1 MRRDDGDAL
10 ARGAQREPPGL
21 GVVREPLER
30 VEDERVVTHDDP
42 RAQAAGLV
50 EHGVVHLERDEDD
63 RRHVRCARA
72 AARQLVARRPD
83 LQPHVVPRLGERER
97 REAVDRGDDVT
108 YVHVADTTPV
118 AARHSVG
125 ALAPLGGRAPA
136 YTLALVTGLSGHA
149 ADTGAWRSRPGRPAA
164 GPALHPWLVVL
175 ALAPGIFLTLADAT
189 VMSVAVPLIIRRLEG
204 SVISVS
210 WVMNGYNLVLTVL
223 FLTMG
228 RLADRYGHKLLFV
241 LGLALFTVASLFCA
255 RAGSLDALIAWR
267 VVQAVGAAAVV
278 PTALALLLQAFPEGR
293 QGFAAGL
300 FGALSSAAAA
310 AGPVLGGVLV
320 QRWGWPAVFWF
331 NLPVGALGVAL
342 ALALVRGRGVR
353 TREPLD
359 WPGVG
364 LVTAG
369 LFCLTLA
376 IIQGNDWGWTSGTIL
391 GLFGGAAVLLALWIW
406 WELRTASPLFDLRL
420 FGRRTFASASAAI
433 MTVDT
438 ALMGTMFMLVIFMIA
453 IMDYTELR
461 AGLAIAVLPAAVLVL
476 TPLAGLAHRPHRAA
490 RSRRWPAHSSRPP
503 ASSPSATLQRTDPL
517 GSVLWRSALVG
528 AGIGLSLPAL
538 LAAGMSVVPGGV
550 KGAGSGMLNTARQL
564 GFLLGVAILVA
575 VFAHTMHGG
584 REPAADKGQAL
595 VAGDSTAS
603 ATRCAAARQGARQG
617 PDHRRDRRHG
627 RDCAG
632 SPTPSPRTSGRTS
645 ASSRASSCSS

>member
-1 MRRDDGDAL
+1 MAGSL
-10 ARGAQREPPGL
+10 EQTTGAAPGL
-21 GVVREPLER
+21 SPQR
-30 VEDERVVTHDDP
+30 
-42 RAQAAGLV
+42 
-50 EHGVVHLERDEDD
+50 
-63 RRHVRCARA
+63 
-72 AARQLVARRPD
+72 
-83 LQPHVVPRLGERER
+83 
-97 REAVDRGDDVT
+97 
-108 YVHVADTTPV
+108 TTI
-118 AARHSVG
+118 
-125 ALAPLGGRAPA
+125 
-136 YTLALVTGLSGHA
+136 
-149 ADTGAWRSRPGRPAA
+149 
-164 GPALHPWLVVL
+164 HPWLVVL
-175 ALAPGIFLTLADAT
+175 ALAPGIFLTLADST

-241 LGLALFTVASLFCA
+241 LGLALFTAASVGCA
-255 RAGSLDALIAWR
+255 LAGTVDALIAWR

-278 PTALALLLQAFPEGR
+278 PTALALLLQAFPDER

-310 AGPVLGGVLV
+310 AGPVLGGVLI

-331 NLPVGALGVAL
+331 NVPVGALGVVL
-342 ALALVRGRGVR
+342 PLALVRRRGVSTLAPAR

-364 LVTAG
+364 LVSAG

-376 IIQGNDWGWTSGTIL
+376 IIQGNDWGWTSGVIF
-391 GLFGGAAVLLALWIW
+391 GLFAAAAALLAVWVW
-406 WELRTASPLFDLRL
+406 WELRASAPLFDLRL
-420 FGRRTFASASAAI
+420 FGRRTFAGASAAI

-453 IMDYTELR
+453 MMDYTEQK
-461 AGLAIAVLPAAVLVL
+461 AGLAVAVVPAAVLVL
-476 TPLAGLAHRPHRAA
+476 TPVAGWLTDRIGPRVPAVTGALVAAAGLVALAYLG
-490 RSRRWPAHSSRPP
+490 RS
-503 ASSPSATLQRTDPL
+503 DPL
-517 GSVLWRSALVG
+517 VSVLWRSALVG

-575 VFAHTMHGG
+575 VFAHTMNGAVNS
-584 REPAADKGQAL
+584 AADKGQAL
-595 VAGDSTAS
+595 VRADEALSEPVRDKLAGALDEARTIDATAGIGEIRRIAHPIAEDIGQDVGFFEGIELLKLKDVLENLLWDEFS
-603 ATRCAAARQGARQG
+603 AAFRWPFLVAAIAAGLGALAG
-617 PDHRRDRRHG
+617 ALLPRRL
-627 RDCAG
+627 
-632 SPTPSPRTSGRTS
+632 
-645 ASSRASSCSS
+645 SSRRPQA

>member
-1 MRRDDGDAL
+1 MASSG
-10 ARGAQREPPGL
+10 P
-21 GVVREPLER
+21 
-30 VEDERVVTHDDP
+30 
-42 RAQAAGLV
+42 
-50 EHGVVHLERDEDD
+50 
-63 RRHVRCARA
+63 
-72 AARQLVARRPD
+72 QLTSGPA
-83 LQPHVVPRLGERER
+83 
-97 REAVDRGDDVT
+97 T
-108 YVHVADTTPV
+108 
-118 AARHSVG
+118 
-125 ALAPLGGRAPA
+125 GR
-136 YTLALVTGLSGHA
+136 
-149 ADTGAWRSRPGRPAA
+149 
-164 GPALHPWLVVL
+164 ALHPWLIVL
-175 ALAPGIFLTLADAT
+175 ALSPGIILTLADAT

-241 LGLALFTVASLFCA
+241 LGLALFTAASLFCA
-255 RAGSLDALIAWR
+255 RSASVDALIAWR

-278 PTALALLLQAFPEGR
+278 PTALALLLQAFPEDR

-310 AGPVLGGVLV
+310 AGPVLGGILV

-331 NLPVGALGVAL
+331 NIPVGALGVVL
-342 ALALVRGRGVR
+342 ALTLVRGRR
-353 TREPLD
+353 EARAAEPLD

-376 IIQGNDWGWTSGTIL
+376 IIQGNDWGWTSAVIL
-391 GLFGGAAVLLALWIW
+391 GLFAASAALLAVWAW

-420 FGRRTFASASAAI
+420 FGQRTFAAASTAI

-438 ALMGTMFMLVIFMIA
+438 ALMGTSFMLVIFMIA
-453 IMDYTELR
+453 MMDYTELK

-476 TPLAGLAHRPHRAA
+476 TPVAGWLTDRVGPRLPAVAGALVAAAGLVALGHLA
-490 RSRRWPAHSSRPP
+490 
-503 ASSPSATLQRTDPL
+503 RTDPV

-538 LAAGMSVVPGGV
+538 LAAGMSAVPGGV

-575 VFAHTMHGG
+575 VFAHTMNGAVNQ
-584 REPAADKGQAL
+584 AADEGQAL
-595 VAGDSTAS
+595 TRGDAGLSQPVKDRLVAALDQARTIDATAGMSELRRVAHPIAEDIGDEVGFFEGLALLTLKD
-603 ATRCAAARQGARQG
+603 RLENLLWDEVAAAFRWPFYVAAVAAALGALAG
-617 PDHRRDRRHG
+617 AFLPRRLP
-627 RDCAG
+627 RDK
-632 SPTPSPRTSGRTS
+632 P
-645 ASSRASSCSS
+645 

>member
-1 MRRDDGDAL
+1 MASSG
-10 ARGAQREPPGL
+10 P
-21 GVVREPLER
+21 
-30 VEDERVVTHDDP
+30 
-42 RAQAAGLV
+42 
-50 EHGVVHLERDEDD
+50 
-63 RRHVRCARA
+63 
-72 AARQLVARRPD
+72 QLISGPA
-83 LQPHVVPRLGERER
+83 
-97 REAVDRGDDVT
+97 T
-108 YVHVADTTPV
+108 
-118 AARHSVG
+118 
-125 ALAPLGGRAPA
+125 GR
-136 YTLALVTGLSGHA
+136 
-149 ADTGAWRSRPGRPAA
+149 
-164 GPALHPWLVVL
+164 ALHPWLIVL
-175 ALAPGIFLTLADAT
+175 ALSPGIILTLADAT

-241 LGLALFTVASLFCA
+241 LGLALFTAASLFCA
-255 RAGSLDALIAWR
+255 RAASVDALIAWR

-278 PTALALLLQAFPEGR
+278 PTALALLLQAFPEDR

-310 AGPVLGGVLV
+310 AGPVLGGILV

-331 NLPVGALGVAL
+331 NIPVGALGVVL
-342 ALALVRGRGVR
+342 ALTLVRGRR
-353 TREPLD
+353 EARAAEPLD

-376 IIQGNDWGWTSGTIL
+376 IIQGNDWGWTSAVIL
-391 GLFGGAAVLLALWIW
+391 GLFAAAVALLALWAW

-420 FGRRTFASASAAI
+420 FGRRTFAAASTAI

-438 ALMGTMFMLVIFMIA
+438 ALMGTSFMLVIFMIA
-453 IMDYTELR
+453 MMDYTELK

-476 TPLAGLAHRPHRAA
+476 TPVAGWLTDRVGPRLPAVAGALVAAAGLVALGHLA
-490 RSRRWPAHSSRPP
+490 
-503 ASSPSATLQRTDPL
+503 RTDPV

-538 LAAGMSVVPGGV
+538 LAAGMSAVPGGV

-575 VFAHTMHGG
+575 VFAHTMNGAVN
-584 REPAADKGQAL
+584 EAADQGQAL
-595 VAGDSTAS
+595 TRGDAGLSQPVKDRLVAALDQARTIDATAGMSELRRVAHPIAEDIGDEVGFFEGLALLTLKD
-603 ATRCAAARQGARQG
+603 RLENLLWDEVAAAFRWPFYVAAVAAALGALAG
-617 PDHRRDRRHG
+617 AFLPRRLPRDEPARR
-627 RDCAG
+627 R
-632 SPTPSPRTSGRTS
+632 
-645 ASSRASSCSS
+645 

>member
-1 MRRDDGDAL
+1 MTLTG
-10 ARGAQREPPGL
+10 
-21 GVVREPLER
+21 
-30 VEDERVVTHDDP
+30 
-42 RAQAAGLV
+42 
-50 EHGVVHLERDEDD
+50 
-63 RRHVRCARA
+63 RHAIN
-72 AARQLVARRPD
+72 
-83 LQPHVVPRLGERER
+83 
-97 REAVDRGDDVT
+97 
-108 YVHVADTTPV
+108 
-118 AARHSVG
+118 
-125 ALAPLGGRAPA
+125 
-136 YTLALVTGLSGHA
+136 
-149 ADTGAWRSRPGRPAA
+149 
-164 GPALHPWLVVL
+164 PWLVVL
-175 ALAPGIFLTLADAT
+175 ALAPGVFLTLADAT

-241 LGLALFTVASLFCA
+241 LGLALFAAASVGCA
-255 RAGSLDALIAWR
+255 RAASVDALIAWR

-278 PTALALLLQAFPEGR
+278 PTALALLLQAFPDDR

-300 FGALSSAAAA
+300 FGALTSAAAA
-310 AGPVLGGVLV
+310 AGPVLGGVLI

-331 NLPVGALGVAL
+331 NVPVGALGVAL
-342 ALALVRGRGVR
+342 ALALVPRRGAR

-376 IIQGNDWGWTSGTIL
+376 IIQGNDWGWTSGKVL
-391 GLFGGAAVLLALWIW
+391 GLVAGAAVLLGLWIR

-420 FGRRTFASASAAI
+420 FGRRTFAAASAAI

-453 IMDYTELR
+453 MMDYTELK

-476 TPLAGLAHRPHRAA
+476 TPLAGWLTDRVGPRAPAVAGALVAAAGLVALAYLHR
-490 RSRRWPAHSSRPP
+490 S
-503 ASSPSATLQRTDPL
+503 DPMV
-517 GSVLWRSALVG
+517 SVLWRSALVG

-538 LAAGMSVVPGGV
+538 LAAGMSAVPGGV

-575 VFAHTMHGG
+575 VFAHTMHGAVNQ
-584 REPAADKGQAL
+584 AADKGQAL
-595 VAGDSTAS
+595 VRRDAALSDPVRGRLVTALDQARTIDATAGMSELRRVAHPIAEDIGQGVGFFEGIELLRLKSVLENLLWDEVSTAFRWPFLV
-603 ATRCAAARQGARQG
+603 AAIAAALGALAG
-617 PDHRRDRRHG
+617 VFLPRRL
-627 RDCAG
+627 
-632 SPTPSPRTSGRTS
+632 PRSVAPR
-645 ASSRASSCSS
+645 SRAPHD

>member
-1 MRRDDGDAL
+1 MASSGPQL
-10 ARGAQREPPGL
+10 IPG
-21 GVVREPLER
+21 PA
-30 VEDERVVTHDDP
+30 T
-42 RAQAAGLV
+42 
-50 EHGVVHLERDEDD
+50 
-63 RRHVRCARA
+63 
-72 AARQLVARRPD
+72 
-83 LQPHVVPRLGERER
+83 
-97 REAVDRGDDVT
+97 
-108 YVHVADTTPV
+108 
-118 AARHSVG
+118 
-125 ALAPLGGRAPA
+125 GR
-136 YTLALVTGLSGHA
+136 
-149 ADTGAWRSRPGRPAA
+149 
-164 GPALHPWLVVL
+164 ALHPWLIVL
-175 ALAPGIFLTLADAT
+175 ALSPGIILTLADAT

-241 LGLALFTVASLFCA
+241 LGLALFTAASLFCA
-255 RAGSLDALIAWR
+255 RSASVDALIAWR

-278 PTALALLLQAFPEGR
+278 PTALALLLQAFPEDR

-310 AGPVLGGVLV
+310 AGPVLGGILV

-331 NLPVGALGVAL
+331 NIPVGALGVVL
-342 ALALVRGRGVR
+342 ALTLVRGRR
-353 TREPLD
+353 EARAAEPLD

-376 IIQGNDWGWTSGTIL
+376 IIQGNDWGWTSAVIL
-391 GLFGGAAVLLALWIW
+391 GLFAAAVALLALWAW
-406 WELRTASPLFDLRL
+406 WELRTVSPLFDLRL
-420 FGRRTFASASAAI
+420 FGRRTFAAASTAI

-438 ALMGTMFMLVIFMIA
+438 ALMGTSFMLVIFMIA
-453 IMDYTELR
+453 MMDYTELK

-476 TPLAGLAHRPHRAA
+476 TPVAGWLTDRVGPRLPAVAGALVAAAGLVALGHLA
-490 RSRRWPAHSSRPP
+490 
-503 ASSPSATLQRTDPL
+503 RTDPV

-538 LAAGMSVVPGGV
+538 LAAGMSAVPGGV

-575 VFAHTMHGG
+575 VFAHTMNGAVNQ
-584 REPAADKGQAL
+584 AADQGQAL
-595 VAGDSTAS
+595 TRGDAGLSQPVKDRLVAALDQARTIDATAGMSELRRVAHPIAEDIGDEVGFFEGLALLTLKD
-603 ATRCAAARQGARQG
+603 RLENLLWDEVAAAFRWPFYVAAVAAALGALAG
-617 PDHRRDRRHG
+617 AFLPRRLPGDE
-627 RDCAG
+627 
-632 SPTPSPRTSGRTS
+632 P
-645 ASSRASSCSS
+645 

>member
-1 MRRDDGDAL
+1 M
-10 ARGAQREPPGL
+10 
-21 GVVREPLER
+21 
-30 VEDERVVTHDDP
+30 
-42 RAQAAGLV
+42 
-50 EHGVVHLERDEDD
+50 
-63 RRHVRCARA
+63 
-72 AARQLVARRPD
+72 
-83 LQPHVVPRLGERER
+83 
-97 REAVDRGDDVT
+97 
-108 YVHVADTTPV
+108 
-118 AARHSVG
+118 
-125 ALAPLGGRAPA
+125 
-136 YTLALVTGLSGHA
+136 TGK
-149 ADTGAWRSRPGRPAA
+149 TIR
-164 GPALHPWLVVL
+164 PWLVVL
-175 ALAPGIFLTLADAT
+175 ALAPGVFLTLADAT

-210 WVMNGYNLVLTVL
+210 WVMNGYNLVLAVL

-241 LGLALFTVASLFCA
+241 LGLALFTLASLFCA
-255 RAGSLDALIAWR
+255 RAASVDALIAWR

-320 QRWGWPAVFWF
+320 QHWGWPAVFWF
-331 NLPVGALGVAL
+331 NLPVGVLGVAL
-342 ALALVRGRGVR
+342 AATLVHRRGVR
-353 TREPLD
+353 LREPLD
-359 WPGVG
+359 WPGVA

-376 IIQGNDWGWTSGTIL
+376 IIQGNDWGWTSLVTLALFTGAVLFL
-391 GLFGGAAVLLALWIW
+391 GLWVW
-406 WELRTASPLFDLRL
+406 WELRTSSPLFDLRL
-420 FGRRTFASASAAI
+420 FRSRTFAAASSAI

-438 ALMGTMFMLVIFMIA
+438 AMMGTSFMLVIFMIA
-453 IMDYTELR
+453 MMNYTELR

-476 TPLAGLAHRPHRAA
+476 TPVAGWLTDRIGPRVPAVVGALAAAAGLLA
-490 RSRRWPAHSSRPP
+490 
-503 ASSPSATLQRTDPL
+503 LGYLERTAPL

-575 VFAHTMHGG
+575 VFAHTMNGAVNV
-584 REPAADKGQAL
+584 AADRGQAL
-595 VAGDSTAS
+595 VAADTALS
-603 ATRCAAARQGARQG
+603 A
-617 PDHRRDRRHG
+617 PVRDRLVDALDEARTIDATAGMSEMRRVAHPIAEDIG
-627 RDCAG
+627 RDVGFFEGIRLLELKNVLENLLWDEVSAAFRWPFFVAAIAATLGALAG
-632 SPTPSPRTSGRTS
+632 AFLPRRLPGRTTERS
-645 ASSRASSCSS
+645 APPSAGAGPAGGAGAA

>member
-1 MRRDDGDAL
+1 MTEIPGQPLGAGPGASQ
-10 ARGAQREPPGL
+10 ARP
-21 GVVREPLER
+21 
-30 VEDERVVTHDDP
+30 
-42 RAQAAGLV
+42 
-50 EHGVVHLERDEDD
+50 
-63 RRHVRCARA
+63 
-72 AARQLVARRPD
+72 
-83 LQPHVVPRLGERER
+83 
-97 REAVDRGDDVT
+97 AVD
-108 YVHVADTTPV
+108 
-118 AARHSVG
+118 
-125 ALAPLGGRAPA
+125 
-136 YTLALVTGLSGHA
+136 
-149 ADTGAWRSRPGRPAA
+149 
-164 GPALHPWLVVL
+164 PWLVVL
-175 ALAPGIFLTLADAT
+175 ALAPGIFLTLADST

-241 LGLALFTVASLFCA
+241 LGLALFTAASVGCA
-255 RAGSLDALIAWR
+255 LAGTVDALIAWR

-278 PTALALLLQAFPEGR
+278 PTALALLLRAFPDER

-310 AGPVLGGVLV
+310 AGPVLGGVLI

-331 NLPVGALGVAL
+331 NIPVGALGVAL
-342 ALALVRGRGVR
+342 ALALVPRRGVQAPSPDAAAR

-364 LVTAG
+364 LVSAG

-376 IIQGNDWGWTSGTIL
+376 IIQGNDWGWTSGAIL
-391 GLFGGAAVLLALWIW
+391 GLFAAAAALLTVWVW
-406 WELRTASPLFDLRL
+406 WELRTSSPLFDLRL
-420 FGRRTFASASAAI
+420 FRRRTFAGASAAI

-453 IMDYTELR
+453 MMDFTEQK
-461 AGLAIAVLPAAVLVL
+461 AGLTIAVVPAAVLVL
-476 TPLAGLAHRPHRAA
+476 TPVAGWLTDRIGPRVPAVTGALVAAAGLVALGYLG
-490 RSRRWPAHSSRPP
+490 RS
-503 ASSPSATLQRTDPL
+503 DPL

-575 VFAHTMHGG
+575 VFAHTMNGAVNV
-584 REPAADKGQAL
+584 AADEGQAL
-595 VAGDSTAS
+595 VRADQALSPPV
-603 ATRCAAARQGARQG
+603 RDKLAAALDQARTIDATAGIGEIRRIAHPIAEDIGQDVGFFEGIELLKLKDVLENLLWDEVSAAFRWPFFVAAIAAALGALAG
-617 PDHRRDRRHG
+617 ALLPRRLR
-627 RDCAG
+627 
-632 SPTPSPRTSGRTS
+632 
-645 ASSRASSCSS
+645 SR

>member
-1 MRRDDGDAL
+1 MASSGPQL
-10 ARGAQREPPGL
+10 IPG
-21 GVVREPLER
+21 PA
-30 VEDERVVTHDDP
+30 T
-42 RAQAAGLV
+42 
-50 EHGVVHLERDEDD
+50 
-63 RRHVRCARA
+63 
-72 AARQLVARRPD
+72 
-83 LQPHVVPRLGERER
+83 
-97 REAVDRGDDVT
+97 
-108 YVHVADTTPV
+108 
-118 AARHSVG
+118 
-125 ALAPLGGRAPA
+125 GR
-136 YTLALVTGLSGHA
+136 
-149 ADTGAWRSRPGRPAA
+149 
-164 GPALHPWLVVL
+164 ALHPWLIVL
-175 ALAPGIFLTLADAT
+175 ALSPGIILTLADAT

-241 LGLALFTVASLFCA
+241 LGLALFTAASLFCA
-255 RAGSLDALIAWR
+255 RSASVDALIAWR

-278 PTALALLLQAFPEGR
+278 PTALALLLQAFPEDR

-310 AGPVLGGVLV
+310 AGPVLGGILV

-331 NLPVGALGVAL
+331 NIPVGALGVVL
-342 ALALVRGRGVR
+342 ALTLVRGRR
-353 TREPLD
+353 EARAAEPLD

-376 IIQGNDWGWTSGTIL
+376 IIQGNDWGWTSAVIL
-391 GLFGGAAVLLALWIW
+391 GLFAAAVALLALWAW

-420 FGRRTFASASAAI
+420 FGRRTFAAASTAI

-438 ALMGTMFMLVIFMIA
+438 ALMGTSFMLVIFMIA
-453 IMDYTELR
+453 MMDYTELK

-476 TPLAGLAHRPHRAA
+476 TPVAGWLTDRVGPRLPAVAGALVAAAGLVALGHLA
-490 RSRRWPAHSSRPP
+490 
-503 ASSPSATLQRTDPL
+503 RTDPV

-538 LAAGMSVVPGGV
+538 LAAGMSAVPGGV

-575 VFAHTMHGG
+575 VFAHTMNGAVNQ
-584 REPAADKGQAL
+584 AADQGQAL
-595 VAGDSTAS
+595 TRGDAGLSQPVKDRLVAALDQARTIDATAGMSELRRVAHPIAEDIGDEVGFFEGLALLTLKD
-603 ATRCAAARQGARQG
+603 RLENLLWDEVAAAFRWPFYVAAVAAALGALAG
-617 PDHRRDRRHG
+617 AFLPRRLPGDE
-627 RDCAG
+627 
-632 SPTPSPRTSGRTS
+632 P
-645 ASSRASSCSS
+645 